1 MSRSRHVASGRTA
14 VIDTGAN
21 LASLGAALDRLG
33 ADWRVTTSAIE
44 IRRADRLILPG
55 VGSAA
60 PAMRRLREHGL
71 DGELART
78 DKPVLGI
85 CLGMQLLAEHSA
97 EGGVAC
103 LGLIPG
109 RAVRLEPG
117 GDLPVPHMGWNRLRL
132 VADTP
137 LLAGLDDGEHCYYV
151 HSYAL
156 PVNGASLGTC
166 EYGQSFSAVAGN
178 GRAFGVQFHPE
189 RSGPAGARILENF
202 LAIP

>member
-1 MSRSRHVASGRTA
+1 MSPWRDGNAGRTA

-33 ADWRVTTSAIE
+33 ARWRVTTSPAE
-44 IRRADRLILPG
+44 VRRADRLILPG

-71 DGELART
+71 DRELACT

-85 CLGMQLLAEHSA
+85 CLGLQLLAEHSA
-97 EGGVAC
+97 EGGVEC
-103 LGLIPG
+103 LGLIPV

-117 GDLPVPHMGWNRLRL
+117 EGLPVPHMGWNRLRPT
-132 VADTP
+132 ADTP
-137 LLAGLDDGEHCYYV
+137 VLAGVADGEHLYFV
-151 HSYAL
+151 HSYAV
-156 PVNGASLGTC
+156 PVNGACRGTC
-166 EYGQSFSAVAGN
+166 EYGRLFAAVIEE
-178 GRAFGVQFHPE
+178 GRVFGVQFHPE

-202 LAIP
+202 LKLS

>member
-1 MSRSRHVASGRTA
+1 MSRRRINGAGQVA

-33 ADWRVTTSAIE
+33 ARWRVTTSPRE
-44 IRRADRLILPG
+44 VRRAERLILPG

-71 DGELART
+71 DRELERAAQ
-78 DKPVLGI
+78 PVLGI

-97 EGGVAC
+97 EGGVEC

-109 RAVRLEPG
+109 RAVRVEPG
-117 GDLPVPHMGWNRLRL
+117 EGLPVPHMGWNRLRL
-132 VADTP
+132 VANGP
-137 LLAGLDDGEHCYYV
+137 LLAGLADGEHFYFV

-166 EYGQSFSAVAGN
+166 EYGQPFAAAAGN

-189 RSGPAGARILENF
+189 RSGPAGARLLENF
-202 LAIP
+202 LAIT